1 MRQRHNAQLANF
13 DVTSL
18 RVTASAR
25 TQEADIAVHFRS
37 RYAAEIP
44 PSEKRFELCAFA
56 SRALLRSGEQDNLT
70 RIRLQLA
77 AYLFV
82 GSRAAMH
89 QLVRPWRGSVDG
101 HGIG

>member
-1 MRQRHNAQLANF
+1 MQLK
-13 DVTSL
+13 
-18 RVTASAR
+18 
-25 TQEADIAVHFRS
+25 FRLQKKDLNS
-37 RYAAEIP
+37 VLLHRG
-44 PSEKRFELCAFA
+44 
-56 SRALLRSGEQDNLT
+56 ALLRSGEQDNLT

-101 HGIG
+101 HGIGVFLHRLGKRL